1 MLVPGSHLSYQIT
14 VRVDPADIDELDH
27 VNNAVYL
34 RWVQEAA
41 VAHWR
46 AIASPQMQADT
57 LWVVLRHEIDYKA
70 PALPADHL
78 IVTTWIGAATR
89 LTFTRHT
96 QIDRAVGTAGASPVL
111 LAKALTLWCPLDAQ
125 SRRPKRVDAAV
136 RSLFAARDE

>member
-1 MLVPGSHLSYQIT
+1 MLVPDSHLSYQIT
-14 VRVDPADIDELDH
+14 VRVNPADIDELDH

-41 VAHWR
+41 IAHWR

-70 PALPADHL
+70 PALAADHL
-78 IVTTWIGAATR
+78 IVTTWIGTATR

-96 QIDRAVGTAGASPVL
+96 QIDRAGGSAGASPVL

-125 SRRPKRVDAAV
+125 SRRPKRVDAAL
-136 RSLFAARDE
+136 RSLFAAKEE